1 MDNNLTQTK
10 LFDLLNQVLEQVPNI
25 VPGDTDDSKKKWIS
39 KGLRELVEVFD
50 NHIPIIGEVMDM
62 PMMDEVE
69 EQIVDIFVNWA
80 WDGIKQKIKK

>member
-50 NHIPIIGEVMDM
+50 NHIPVIGEVMDM

-80 WDGIKQKIKK
+80 WDGIKQKIKT

>member
-50 NHIPIIGEVMDM
+50 NHIPVIGEVMDM